1 MARGKRA
8 QVLTAEEKFKQ
19 ALVPESEQPYKVP
32 ENWVWTRIQFCTYVF
47 SGKSPKYVKEANK
60 NIIIGQQANQEYG
73 IDLRYTK
80 YCTDAFWESMPEEYF
95 LKPNDVLLNT
105 LGTGTIGR
113 SGIFTD
119 PNTKILTDGH
129 LFIFRVYLNCL
140 PRIIFYYLKY
150 NQQHIIDSANGSTNQ
165 KFLSLTKL
173 CQDAIPIPP
182 LAEQRRIVARIESL
196 FEKLDHARELVQS
209 ALDSFKNRKSAILH
223 KAFAGELTA
232 KWREKNGVEL
242 ESWVEKRL
250 GDCGLLERGRSKHRP
265 RNASEL
271 FGGPY
276 PFIQTGDVANAD
288 VYITKHNQTLSEIG
302 LNQSKLFP
310 KGTLCIT
317 IAANIG
323 DVAILSYDSCFP
335 DSVVGFTPNEY
346 TNSKF
351 VYYLMNILQKQL
363 EAEAPATAQKNINLK
378 VLNEITFRCPRIIEQ
393 QEIVRILDNLLE
405 KEQQTQEQL
414 EPILDQID
422 MMKKS
427 ILARAFRGEL
437 GTNDPSEESA
447 MEFLKEILVKGN
459 QS

>member
-1 MARGKRA
+1 MAKEKKV
-8 QVLTAEEKFKQ
+8 QTFTIEEKLEQ
-19 ALVPESEQPYKVP
+19 ALVPEGEQPYAIP
-32 ENWVWTRIQFCTYVF
+32 ENWVWVKLNSIGEIVTGATPSKKRADYYGGNFPFFKPADLNQGRNVYEASDYLTTVGKGICRIIPSQSTVVCC
-47 SGKSPKYVKEANK
+47 
-60 NIIIGQQANQEYG
+60 I
-73 IDLRYTK
+73 
-80 YCTDAFWESMPEEYF
+80 
-95 LKPNDVLLNT
+95 
-105 LGTGTIGR
+105 GTIGKC
-113 SGIFTD
+113 GFLMCEGT
-119 PNTKILTDGH
+119 T
-129 LFIFRVYLNCL
+129 
-140 PRIIFYYLKY
+140 
-150 NQQHIIDSANGSTNQ
+150 NQQINSIIPQINPLLVYYYCCTEMFLNQLNSVASATTISIVNKS
-165 KFLSLTKL
+165 KMSSCSFPL
-173 CQDAIPIPP
+173 PP
-182 LAEQRRIVARIESL
+182 LAEQRRIVSRIESL

-209 ALDSFKNRKSAILH
+209 ALDSFETRKASILH
-223 KAFAGELTA
+223 KAFTGELTA

>member
-1 MARGKRA
+1 MARGKKV
-8 QVLTAEEKFKQ
+8 QTLTAEEKLEQ
-19 ALVPESEQPYKVP
+19 AFVLKSKQPYTIP
-32 ENWVWTRIQFCTYVF
+32 ENWLWTKLGLLVDIKTGKEDANFANEQGKYFFFTCAKDPLLCDTSVFYGESILIAGNGAFHVNYYDGEFNAYQRTYVIQNF
-47 SGKSPKYVKEANK
+47 KAVNGKFVYYHTLRNIQ
-60 NIIIGQQANQEYG
+60 NII
-73 IDLRYTK
+73 
-80 YCTDAFWESMPEEYF
+80 
-95 LKPNDVLLNT
+95 
-105 LGTGTIGR
+105 
-113 SGIFTD
+113 SG
-119 PNTKILTDGH
+119 N
-129 LFIFRVYLNCL
+129 R
-140 PRIIFYYLKY
+140 
-150 NQQHIIDSANGSTNQ
+150 GSTIRYIR
-165 KFLSLTKL
+165 LGDLTGSLFPL
-173 CQDAIPIPP
+173 PP
-182 LAEQRRIVARIESL
+182 LPEQRRIVARIESL

-209 ALDSFKNRKSAILH
+209 ALDSFESRKAAILH
-223 KAFAGELTA
+223 KAFTGELTA

-242 ESWVEKRL
+242 ESWVKKRL

-405 KEQQTQEQL
+405 KEQQAKDKL

-422 MMKKS
+422 LMKKS
-427 ILARAFRGEL
+427 ILVSAFRGEL
-437 GTNDPSEESA
+437 GTNDPSEENA
-447 MEFLKEILVKGN
+447 IELLKAILE
-459 QS
+459 

>member
-1 MARGKRA
+1 MAKVKNI
-8 QVLTAEEKFKQ
+8 QTLTIEEKLEQ
-19 ALVPESEQPYKVP
+19 AFVPKSEQPYTIPK
-32 ENWVWTRIQFCTYVF
+32 NWVWTKLGRLVDIKTGKEDANFATEQGKYFFFTCAEDPLLCDTSVFYGESVLIAGNGAFHVNYYDGEFNAYQRTYVIQNF
-47 SGKSPKYVKEANK
+47 KAVNGKFVYYHTLRDIQNITSGN
-60 NIIIGQQANQEYG
+60 
-73 IDLRYTK
+73 R
-80 YCTDAFWESMPEEYF
+80 
-95 LKPNDVLLNT
+95 
-105 LGTGTIGR
+105 
-113 SGIFTD
+113 
-119 PNTKILTDGH
+119 
-129 LFIFRVYLNCL
+129 
-140 PRIIFYYLKY
+140 
-150 NQQHIIDSANGSTNQ
+150 GSTIRYIR
-165 KFLSLTKL
+165 LGDLTGSLFPL
-173 CQDAIPIPP
+173 PPIP
-182 LAEQRRIVARIESL
+182 EQHRIVARIESL
-196 FEKLDHARELVQS
+196 FEKLDHSRELVQS
-209 ALDSFKNRKSAILH
+209 ALDSFESRKAAILH
-223 KAFAGELTA
+223 KAFTGELTA